1 MQNKNILASCFLLNF
16 LLVLAVNYP
25 VLVEIMDEWWSVGPY
40 NHGLLGLALALFI
53 FWNKREVFAF
63 PHSNIFTLPLLM
75 AACILLLIA
84 NLASIGQL
92 QVLSLFLV
100 LLALL
105 ISCYGFQPIRQ
116 LLLPLFMILL
126 ILPIWNVVQLPLRD
140 ISTWIS
146 FHSVSLLGFK
156 IIRQGYKLITPG
168 GSFVV
173 EEACS
178 GLGFFLASALYA
190 IFVAQINHLSRKAM
204 CAFLAFS
211 LIVAMLANWL
221 RIAII
226 VIVGSQTMMQ
236 HAIVQDHLTF
246 GWFVFAACFVSVII
260 VGNVYFGEQPFNKN
274 HQKIKTQPREISIKY
289 LFSISAII
297 LAFIMATLLI
307 PSRFDPDYK
316 YTLPTIPTY
325 KQLTLN
331 KGASQN
337 WHPVFY
343 GATSEE
349 FNYFLQGENLL
360 QVYLANYARQRQGEE
375 MIFVKNSLFNKSR
388 WFNAKQQTISLNSPF
403 LKQVNL
409 ITISRDPL
417 RSRLI
422 AYWYLVDGHF
432 VNDKKIA
439 KWYEVQAALKGQPG
453 ATLIAIAFDFKKG
466 DKQQAL
472 KTITSFTEAFTRQ
485 PINIKKSI

>member
-1 MQNKNILASCFLLNF
+1 MQNKKILVACFLFNF

-40 NHGLLGLALALFI
+40 NHGLLGLALALSI
-53 FWNKREVFAF
+53 FWNKRKVFAF
-63 PHSNIFTLPLLM
+63 PRGKLFTLPLLV

-100 LLALL
+100 LLTLL
-105 ISCYGFQPIRQ
+105 ISFYGFQPIRK

-126 ILPIWNVVQLPLRD
+126 ILPIWNLVQVPLREV
-140 ISTWIS
+140 STWIS
-146 FHSVSLLGFK
+146 FHSVNLLGFK

-190 IFVAQINHLSRKAM
+190 VFVAQINHLSRKAT
-204 CAFLAFS
+204 CSFLAFS
-211 LIVAMLANWL
+211 VVVAMIANWI
-221 RIAII
+221 RITVI

-246 GWFVFAACFVSVII
+246 GWFVFAACFVPVIL
-260 VGNVYFGEQPFNKN
+260 VGNIYFGEQSPNKSV
-274 HQKIKTQPREISIKY
+274 QKTTTQTREVSMKY
-289 LFSISAII
+289 LFSTSAII
-297 LAFIMATLLI
+297 LVFLMATLLI

-316 YTLPTIPTY
+316 YTLPTIPSY
-325 KQLTLN
+325 KKLTLN
-331 KGASQN
+331 SESSQN
-337 WHPVFY
+337 WHPVSY

-349 FNYFLQGENLL
+349 FSYFLQDKDLL
-360 QVYLANYARQRQGEE
+360 QVYLANYARQQQGAE
-375 MIFVKNSLFNKSR
+375 MIFVKNSLFNKNR
-388 WFNAKQQTISLNSPF
+388 WFNAKQQTISLNSPA
-403 LKQVNL
+403 LKQINL
-409 ITISRDPL
+409 ITINRDPL

-422 AYWYLVDGHF
+422 TYWYLIDGHF
-432 VNDKKIA
+432 VNDKKTA
-439 KWYEVQAALKGQPG
+439 KWYEVQAAFKGQPG
-453 ATLIAIAFDFKKG
+453 ATLIAIAFDFENG
-466 DKQQAL
+466 DKQYAIDA
-472 KTITSFTEAFTRQ
+472 ITHFTEAFTRQ